1 MSLKKIDF
9 LEQLG
14 KKRQKMTTYGIQ
26 NGSCYEQ
33 DRSEYDSE
41 NSGMEITYEY
51 DPVSGIFLKN
61 YKKKSTDQST
71 SDVEHCNSADQE
83 KADSEESIEKITNAL
98 WEADDKDYWQT
109 GLLLEKGA
117 ALGDFICKFKLA
129 RWLESIDSTKSIELF
144 EELLTT
150 PGLRFDDNSSIHF
163 HLGKLYMS
171 RYNWVVAYKHF
182 SAAYGIGDAK
192 IAMGVLNH
200 FGLVGIPDTGKAVEC
215 FEEAARRYHYSE
227 KELRQICDRFSTE
240 FKKQQEQEQ
249 LIKRQEV
256 EIESQRVK
264 IERLERQLFYLEQH
278 RCND

>member
-1 MSLKKIDF
+1 
-9 LEQLG
+9 
-14 KKRQKMTTYGIQ
+14 MTTYEIQ

-41 NSGMEITYEY
+41 NQEMEITYEY

-61 YKKKSTDQST
+61 YKKKTTDQGTSDIVADSNKTTDQGT
-71 SDVEHCNSADQE
+71 SDVVV
-83 KADSEESIEKITNAL
+83 DSEESIEHITNAL
-98 WEADDKDYWQT
+98 WEMDDKEYWQK
-109 GLLLEKGA
+109 GILLEKGA
-117 ALGDFICKFKLA
+117 ALGDFLCKFKLA
-129 RWLESIDSTKSIELF
+129 TWLESIDSTKSIELF

-150 PGLRFDDNSSIHF
+150 SGLRFDDNSSIHF

-171 RYNWVVAYKHF
+171 RYNWEVAYKHF
-182 SAAYGIGDAK
+182 SDAYGIGDAK
-192 IAMGVLNH
+192 IAMGVLEH
-200 FGLVGIPDTGKAVEC
+200 FGLVGIPDTGKAVQC

-249 LIKRQEV
+249 LIKRQEA

-264 IERLERQLFYLEQH
+264 IEKLESQLFYLAQH
-278 RCND
+278 HRLQ